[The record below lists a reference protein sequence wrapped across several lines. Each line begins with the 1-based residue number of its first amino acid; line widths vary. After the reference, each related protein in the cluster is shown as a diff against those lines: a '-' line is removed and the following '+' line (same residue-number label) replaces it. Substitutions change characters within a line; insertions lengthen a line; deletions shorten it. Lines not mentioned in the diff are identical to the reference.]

1 MKRKFGI
8 LVIFLLIILSVAGY
22 FYYNKVYVY
31 NFVDKERILNNNFEI
46 DKATSDSVRFTEKGL
61 GYNYILKTFTLQKIK
76 KETTIKANFLTS
88 ESIYPE
94 TGYKRIYKDEDVA
107 IYLKKENSGYYNY
120 HIDKYDK
127 EKERFIQVTFVSE
140 EEISDY
146 KIDDLIFEA
155 ESYLKYW
162 QFERG

>member
-88 ESIYPE
+88 
-94 TGYKRIYKDEDVA
+94 
-107 IYLKKENSGYYNY
+107 
-120 HIDKYDK
+120 
-127 EKERFIQVTFVSE
+127 
-140 EEISDY
+140 
-146 KIDDLIFEA
+146 
-155 ESYLKYW
+155 
-162 QFERG
+162 

>member
-1 MKRKFGI
+1 MKKKLGI
-8 LVIFLLIILSVAGY
+8 LIFLLLIFLGVGGY
-22 FYYNKVYVY
+22 YYYNKVYVY
-31 NFVDKERILNNNFEI
+31 NFIDKERILNNNFEI

-127 EKERFIQVTFVSE
+127 EKETFIQVTFVSE

-162 QFERG
+162 